1 MMSSKTVGMKVI
13 WNFIVA
19 VMFAVSGIA
28 SCGGAGGS
36 LSASASPNLSVNSLS
51 ATSNLMGINIAP
63 PDDYAGDRLYADVM
77 KVSRDFNISGT
88 TTPAPVD
95 ANGWPMS
102 DFSFYVWAGIDKM
115 NGTYTMTFSGQ
126 AANVTAS
133 PGGNIPV
140 TYDAA
145 SNTSTGTFNYAP
157 TDSNFLVLYV
167 TGTKRTSSSALGSG
181 VTSMK
186 LMRPLTPGSAKSYP
200 SSVLFNAP
208 LKTLISKFSAIRFL
222 DFLRTN
228 SNTQINWSDRP
239 LPTWASINRTL
250 GGHGVGGP
258 WEHVILLSN
267 ETGKDAWINI
277 PFGATDAYIQNVAR
291 LFAYGTS
298 PQANPVYPPL
308 NANLH
313 VYVEYSNELW
323 NFGPAFTQAANNQ
336 QAAIDELVSTSGNSP
351 LNWDGIWDRTTNFS
365 YNMGWR
371 RAAKRSVELSN
382 IFRSVFGDAAMGTR
396 VRPVMM
402 SQLGTAGAT
411 LFDETKMMLDYY
423 NNMGGNFVTTPHPPS
438 YYLYGAG
445 GSGYYSPATNVSSL
459 DALFTD
465 PAFTPTGFA
474 SSLQADAKLVAAM
487 GLKRV
492 AYEGGPSLDK
502 TGGVRDG
509 ISAQA
514 INDPRMTTTLVNMHN
529 AWSSN
534 GGELL
539 VYFSALGDY
548 QWGFTPDVYTLA
560 TPKLLA
566 IDALNAAQRA
576 PMTFGTAVPGNMAGS
591 AADACS
597 RGYNCGSNAFR
608 ADGTSFT
615 WASYSF
621 RSSGASTWT
630 VNLSVAGANNASVA
644 VYVDGKLA
652 GTQTT
657 TGGALS
663 FNAGTV
669 SAGLHGVSVR
679 SVAGT
684 FSLNSVAVAQN

>member
-291 LFAYGTS
+291 LFAYGSDGTNPYTS

-445 GSGYYSPATNVSSL
+445 GSGYYSPVYRSSL
-459 DALFTD
+459 YAN
-465 PAFTPTGFA
+465 GFRI
-474 SSLQADAKLVAAM
+474 L
-487 GLKRV
+487 
-492 AYEGGPSLDK
+492 
-502 TGGVRDG
+502 
-509 ISAQA
+509 
-514 INDPRMTTTLVNMHN
+514 
-529 AWSSN
+529 
-534 GGELL
+534 
-539 VYFSALGDY
+539 
-548 QWGFTPDVYTLA
+548 
-560 TPKLLA
+560 
-566 IDALNAAQRA
+566 
-576 PMTFGTAVPGNMAGS
+576 
-591 AADACS
+591 
-597 RGYNCGSNAFR
+597 
-608 ADGTSFT
+608 
-615 WASYSF
+615 
-621 RSSGASTWT
+621 SSG
-630 VNLSVAGANNASVA
+630 
-644 VYVDGKLA
+644 
-652 GTQTT
+652 
-657 TGGALS
+657 
-663 FNAGTV
+663 
-669 SAGLHGVSVR
+669 
-679 SVAGT
+679 
-684 FSLNSVAVAQN
+684 